1 MRSILTPA
9 AALRLAPGLVFCV
22 LAAAAAAQEAP
33 APVLVDRI
41 VAIVDEEAVLQ
52 SDLDREVALYY
63 LEARNSGAEVN
74 QDEKQVRDEV
84 LQRLIESKLIIA
96 AARLEEIEIS
106 DDAVERE
113 VQGNIDQLV
122 RYYGSEQALE
132 QELVR
137 NGMTMA
143 DYRKRARGQLRDQHY
158 MRAVLNRFI
167 RPKVEV
173 REDEVDDWYADHGDE
188 VPATPDSLTLA
199 DILIPVE
206 PPADVQRDVQRKL
219 GAVLQKL
226 GDGAAFADVAR
237 ELSEGPMASR
247 GGRIGPIKRGELY
260 SQALEDA
267 VFRLPVGQVS
277 QPVVSERGVHIVK
290 VDAAEGETR
299 TVSQIFFPLTITEDD
314 VNRAKAHAEAVHARL
329 LAGEAFGAVAAQESA
344 DPVSAGQGGEL
355 GTFALTDLSP
365 TIQEAL
371 ADVQPGGVTRP
382 FLTPAGFYIFLVRDR
397 QAGHVFSLEE
407 VRPQVRQAVE
417 GEKIEAELTRYVADL
432 RRRFVVDVKD

>member
-1 MRSILTPA
+1 MSTRPSLA
-9 AALRLAPGLVFCV
+9 AAARRLLPALALCA
-22 LAAAAAAQEAP
+22 LAAAAAAQDASPE
-33 APVLVDRI
+33 LVDRI

-52 SDLDREVALYY
+52 SDLDREVTLYY
-63 LEARNSGAEVN
+63 LEARNTGVEV
-74 QDEKQVRDEV
+74 EMSEPEVRAEV

-96 AARLEEIEIS
+96 AARQEEIEIS
-106 DDAVERE
+106 DESVERE

-122 RYYGSEQALE
+122 RYYGSEQALAR
-132 QELVR
+132 ELER

-167 RPKVEV
+167 RPRVEV
-173 REDEVDDWYADHGDE
+173 REDEVEDWYESHRDE

-206 PPADVQRDVQRKL
+206 PPAEVQREVQRKL
-219 GAVLQKL
+219 GAVLQAL
-226 GDGAAFADVAR
+226 GDDTPFAEVAR
-237 ELSEGPMASR
+237 AHSEGPMAAN
-247 GGRIGPIKRGELY
+247 GGRVGPIERGDLY

-267 VFRLPVGQVS
+267 VFSLPVGQVS
-277 QPVVSERGVHIVK
+277 QPVVSERGVHIMR
-290 VDAAEGETR
+290 VDAADGETR
-299 TVSQIFFPLTITEDD
+299 EVSQIFFPLTITEED
-314 VNRAKAHAEAVHARL
+314 VARARAHAEAVHARL
-329 LAGEAFGAVAAQESA
+329 LAGEAFGAVAARESA

-365 TIQEAL
+365 TVQEAL
-371 ADVQPGGVTRP
+371 QDVQPGGITEP

-397 QAGHVFSLEE
+397 QPGHVFTLEE
-407 VRPQVRQAVE
+407 VRPQIRQAVE
-417 GEKIEAELTRYVADL
+417 AEKIEAELEDYVAQL